1 MRLINKHRSL
11 SRIAFILVL
20 FLLSGDLSAQT
31 RTTHITLKNGVVLI
45 GQLKELDPLSHVVI
59 SIAGVDTRIEMGTV
73 ASIKEAEIESV
84 KVENPIEEDLQI
96 EEDPSNLPESFTFKI
111 GDEEY
116 EMVLIRGGDFQ
127 MGFDGRYS
135 LEMKSEPI
143 HPVRVGSFYINRK
156 PVSNAAALLLMDRK
170 IPFLETP
177 RSACRMYEWEKAKK
191 LVEIIAEKA
200 GYGFRLPTEAE
211 WEYMATVS
219 NGYKLLDWK
228 NDERNWC
235 LDYFGEYPSSEKI
248 LLNPTGPIVGKTH
261 VVREFDFSFN
271 EIYRR
276 RDRTDMLDNI
286 FVRFVLPAKQWFEKE
301 L

>member
-1 MRLINKHRSL
+1 
-11 SRIAFILVL
+11 VL

-127 MGFDGRYS
+127 MGFDGRFS

-143 HPVRVGSFYINRK
+143 HPVRVSSFYINRK

-177 RSACRMYEWEKAKK
+177 RSACRMYEWEQAKK
-191 LVEIIAEKA
+191 LVETIAENV

-211 WEYMATVS
+211 WEYMATVCD
-219 NGYKLLDWK
+219 GYKLLDWK

-248 LLNPTGPIVGKTH
+248 LLNPTGPIVGKKH

-276 RDRTDMLDNI
+276 RDRTDMLDNV